1 VSRRR
6 TSDGIGFI
14 VRTYARGTEDVQAVP
29 IHDNAGKATTAV
41 LLTINTGIRE
51 NVIATPTV
59 ANTQVTLVQ
68 IDNYG
73 PWTVTPEPR
82 REVDLQTMQS
92 RLYADL
98 SQLIGNRDGYV
109 FFTRFDNMIAVTNGI
124 GIDDHARIQEAI
136 GNRFPVS
143 ISLSVAAASTPVDAL
158 DTATAQLQ
166 DAGSAQD
173 KERREILRGEP
184 LSDAERSDD
193 DVQIAHFDV
202 INATGKY
209 TDELNAFDSFI
220 TIEQGYAELM
230 RYMRRAHESLSFFVG
245 GDNVIAACPN
255 LDAKAYQDA
264 IDHVAT
270 AVDVDLQVGVGRA
283 IDAHQAGMA
292 AKHALEQCRYNG
304 TRVERASEA
313 AHLD

>member
-1 VSRRR
+1 M
-6 TSDGIGFI
+6 
-14 VRTYARGTEDVQAVP
+14 
-29 IHDNAGKATTAV
+29 
-41 LLTINTGIRE
+41 
-51 NVIATPTV
+51 

-98 SQLIGNRDGYV
+98 SQLVGNRDGYV
-109 FFTRFDNMIAVTNGI
+109 FFTRFDNMIAVTNGLD
-124 GIDDHARIQEAI
+124 IDDHARVQESI
-136 GNRFPVS
+136 GNRYPVS
-143 ISLSVAAASTPVDAL
+143 ISLSVAAAPSPVAAL
-158 DTATAQLQ
+158 DDATAQLQ

-173 KERREILRGEP
+173 KGRREILRGEP
-184 LSDAERSDD
+184 LSDLERSDD

-245 GDNVIAACPN
+245 GDNVIATCPD
-255 LDAKAYQDA
+255 LDATEYQDA
-264 IDHVAT
+264 IDHVAES
-270 AVDVDLQVGVGRA
+270 VDVDLQVGVGRA
-283 IDAHQAGMA
+283 SNAHEAGMA

-304 TRVERASEA
+304 TQVERASDL
-313 AHLD
+313 AHGD